1 MDYIN
6 NAEGK
11 VLYESLFA
19 DTGSREEIT
28 IDDWISG
35 WPAIVGGVNGIPTS
49 RQFNTLQY
57 ITDKKFLYLYGWIQD
72 LWDALKK
79 YQDIVE
85 DVDKNIMTE
94 KEKGGF
100 IYVGGADADIDAGDT
115 LFILMGY
122 EDNGRKLTGGLMH
135 IGNVDDRIAKEDVMF
150 VVEDERTT
158 LEMEGGLV
166 YIGAKGTKIRPR
178 GVLFIVDSL
187 EQVFQEARVTD
198 IIVDNAPDVKVQNWG
213 FIEGKLTVAEK
224 AETDTVFYADTGEE
238 TVDGE

>member
-6 NAEGK
+6 SAEGK

-28 IDDWISG
+28 IDDWIAG

-79 YQDIVE
+79 YTEIVE

-94 KEKGGF
+94 KNKGGF
-100 IYVGGADADIDAGDT
+100 IYVGGDDMGEDIDAGDT
-115 LFILMGY
+115 LLILTGY
-122 EDNGRKLTGGLMH
+122 EGNDRKLTGGLLH
-135 IGNVDDRIAKEDVMF
+135 IGNRDDRIAKADVMF
-150 VVEDERTT
+150 IVEDQRTT
-158 LEMEGGLV
+158 LEMAGGLV
-166 YIGAKGTKIRPR
+166 YVGPKSTKIRPR
-178 GVLFIVDSL
+178 GVLFIINGYETDFKVARITNIVVDK
-187 EQVFQEARVTD
+187 E
-198 IIVDNAPDVKVQNWG
+198 PDKNIANWG
-213 FIEGKLTVAEK
+213 AVEGKLTVGQEAEI
-224 AETDTVFYADTGEE
+224 DTVFYSRTG
-238 TVDGE
+238 GK